1 MSRLLIGSISSLVFR
16 LDAASAAQARL
27 SRNVA
32 SSARRSAS
40 GGAIPARQLR
50 RSQPSALA

>member
-32 SSARRSAS
+32 LSARRSAS
-40 GGAIPARQLR
+40 GGAFPARQLR